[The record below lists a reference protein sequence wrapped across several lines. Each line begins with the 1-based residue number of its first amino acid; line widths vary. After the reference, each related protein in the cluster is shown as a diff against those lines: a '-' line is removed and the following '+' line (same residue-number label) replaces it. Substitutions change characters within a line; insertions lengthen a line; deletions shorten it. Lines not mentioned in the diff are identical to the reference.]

1 LIYPNVVAYAT
12 NLAEIAMTQTI
23 SRKSIKNALDSH
35 EAITLVE
42 ALPERYFND
51 AHLPGAIQ
59 INHDE
64 IDAKAAS
71 MLPDKSA
78 RIVLY
83 CSNLSCTNSGKA
95 ALRLEQLGYTNVF
108 KYAEGKQNWIEAG
121 LPIEQLA
128 SI

>member
-1 LIYPNVVAYAT
+1 
-12 NLAEIAMTQTI
+12 MTQTI